1 MMFKP
6 EIVNKVKDHFSLN
19 IYETKVWLAL
29 LTKGVASAGEIG
41 DLSGVPR
48 SRTYDVLES
57 LEKQGFAM
65 QKIGKP
71 VKYLAVK
78 PTVVIEKLKKN
89 TLEEMN
95 EKINMLSNIKDT
107 KEYHELE
114 TLHSSKT
121 EMIKKQDISST
132 IRGRTNINS
141 QIADV
146 MSLAKENIIICA
158 TSSEL
163 KKRTK
168 LLEPILKRISDNGIK
183 ITLAISGE
191 DSEIKQISDR
201 FNIKAKK
208 IDVNASF
215 YIADKKEILF
225 MLTETAENQDQLAV
239 WFSSEFFVNSLT
251 SLFDLAIKK
260 SPNIK

>member
-29 LTKGVASAGEIG
+29 LTKGVASAGEIA

-239 WFSSEFFVNSLT
+239 LFSSEFFVNSLT

>member
-1 MMFKP
+1 
-6 EIVNKVKDHFSLN
+6 
-19 IYETKVWLAL
+19 
-29 LTKGVASAGEIG
+29 
-41 DLSGVPR
+41 
-48 SRTYDVLES
+48 
-57 LEKQGFAM
+57 
-65 QKIGKP
+65 
-71 VKYLAVK
+71 
-78 PTVVIEKLKKN
+78 
-89 TLEEMN
+89 
-95 EKINMLSNIKDT
+95 
-107 KEYHELE
+107 
-114 TLHSSKT
+114 
-121 EMIKKQDISST
+121 MIKKQDISST

>member
-1 MMFKP
+1 MFKP
-6 EIVNKVKDHFSLN
+6 EIVNKVKDHFGLN

-29 LTKGVASAGEIG
+29 LTKGVASAGEIA

-89 TLEEMN
+89 TVEEMN
-95 EKINMLSNIKDT
+95 DKISMLSNIKDT

-114 TLHSSKT
+114 TLHSTKT
-121 EMIKKQDISST
+121 EMIRKQDISST

-146 MSLAKENIIICA
+146 LTLAKDNIIICA
-158 TSSEL
+158 TSAEL

-168 LLEPILKRISDNGIK
+168 LLEPILKRISDSGVK
-183 ITLAISGE
+183 ITLALNGT
-191 DSEIKQISDR
+191 DADIKAISD
-201 FNIKAKK
+201 KLGLKSKK
-208 IDVNASF
+208 IDINASF
-215 YIADKKEILF
+215 YVADKKEILF
-225 MLTETAENQDQLAV
+225 MLNETAENQDQLAV
-239 WFSSEFFVNSLT
+239 WFSSEFFVNALT
-251 SLFDLAIKK
+251 SLFDLAMKK
-260 SPNIK
+260 APNGK